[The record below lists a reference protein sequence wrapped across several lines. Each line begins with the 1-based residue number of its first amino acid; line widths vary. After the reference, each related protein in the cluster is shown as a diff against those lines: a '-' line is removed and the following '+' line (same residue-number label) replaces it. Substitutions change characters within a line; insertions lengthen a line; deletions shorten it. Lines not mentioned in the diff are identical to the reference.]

1 MKTRHRGWSSLA
13 LVVTMSL
20 ATVSGQAPPGAAAA
34 SLAGTTWH
42 LVEFQGGDG
51 AVLRPA
57 DGSRYELAFGR
68 DGALSVRL
76 DCNRGRGVWKS
87 SGGNGLALGPLVLT
101 RAFCPPPS
109 LHDQILKQWGNI
121 RSYVVK
127 DGHLFLALMADG
139 GIYEFQPAA
148 PPASALKSPVEFRGP
163 GVWACTEPAGGT
175 SRLRV
180 TFYKTEPALVV
191 LERDGDVR
199 VAFQTKA
206 ASGARYE
213 GDGVLFWETR
223 GEATLN
229 WSGAESICKR

>member
-1 MKTRHRGWSSLA
+1 MKARHCGWLSLA
-13 LVVTMSL
+13 FV
-20 ATVSGQAPPGAAAA
+20 ATVSVATASRQAPAGAGVAP
-34 SLAGTTWH
+34 LAGTSWH
-42 LVEFQGGDG
+42 LVKFQGGDG
-51 AVLRPA
+51 TVLTPA
-57 DGSRYELAFGR
+57 DGSRYEIAFGR

-76 DCNRGRGVWKS
+76 DCNRGRGTWKS
-87 SGGNGLALGPLVLT
+87 SGANGLELGALAVT
-101 RAFCPPPS
+101 RAFCGPPS

-139 GIYEFQPAA
+139 GIYEFRPAA

-163 GVWACTEPAGGT
+163 GVWACTGPAGT

-206 ASGARYE
+206 ASGTRYE
-213 GDGVLFWETR
+213 GDGVLFWVAL
-223 GEATLN
+223 GEAMLN
-229 WSGAESICKR
+229 WSGAESTCKR